1 MTEAPTQAY
10 AARACSPQMLL
21 DVVNGDAQT
30 FRALAAVLER
40 ETHLRG
46 EAIAAAAA
54 AGDARAMG
62 FAAHTL
68 KGTVSNV
75 GAASA
80 VALLQAIEHA
90 GLREGRTCAG
100 AQLEALN
107 LVLQAIRE
115 EVGRF
120 LDDL

>member
-1 MTEAPTQAY
+1 MTEAPTQAQ
-10 AARACSPQMLL
+10 AAPACSPRMLL

-30 FRALAAVLER
+30 FRALAEVLVR

-46 EAIAAAAA
+46 DAIAAAAA

-68 KGTVSNV
+68 KGSVSSV
-75 GAASA
+75 GAAEA
-80 VALLQAIEHA
+80 VALLQAIEYA
-90 GLREGRTCAG
+90 GLREGRTCAA
-100 AQLEALN
+100 AQLEALA
-107 LVLQAIRE
+107 LLLQALRE

-120 LDDL
+120 MADL